1 MHSKKS
7 NSSDLAAKIRAF
19 IKSPAG
25 IPILAGV
32 AGVLVVAIIAA
43 IVFAVRAGA
52 EPGSASNSTS
62 GAADDSSY
70 DAEAGKVNKEE
81 FTGTILPETE
91 DAGQEYLGN
100 TLFIGDSNTARY
112 MYYGPDDNSDVHFTT
127 IENTVGVVS
136 AGVQNITSLKWEHFV
151 GKGEMT
157 IPEIVKIMQPQR
169 IIICF
174 GTNNLTME
182 TDTFTDYYTE
192 GLAAIHEAYPYA
204 DIIVSAV
211 PPLDQE
217 RSNSN
222 LSMKQVDR
230 LNTAIVEMCE
240 EEGYKYL
247 DTSEAL
253 EDPETGWA
261 KEGYTLSL
269 DGVHLSKNGARA
281 LFEYIRTHAYIT
293 EDTRPKPLKDIPKIN
308 GVTPGLITQ
317 DPIGVSGS
325 SGAVPVEISAGEG
338 GHIVGETSQS
348 VQKGKQTSM
357 ITAVADDGW
366 EFDHWSASIGFVDQ
380 QESIMFTVPGD
391 ADANGVFL
399 TAHFRKVEEEEP
411 DPTASPTPAPTCTCT
426 TKCDSAAPNQDCPV
440 CKNDPSKCTGTA
452 ASSSTPSG
460 GSSTPPA
467 SSSTAGSSTPPASS
481 STPPA
486 PTECPHSSTSTSRV
500 EPTCGAEG
508 SETVTCTACGTVI
521 STTTLPATGAH
532 SYSGG
537 VCTVCGASD
546 PNYVAPSSSQAN
558 VAPPDGGTTTPEG
571 TDPAPTDQQPAA

>member
-1 MHSKKS
+1 M
-7 NSSDLAAKIRAF
+7 
-19 IKSPAG
+19 
-25 IPILAGV
+25 

-151 GKGEMT
+151 GKGEMA

-182 TDTFTDYYTE
+182 TDTFIDYYTE

-261 KEGYTLSL
+261 KEDYTLSL

-308 GVTPGLITQ
+308 GVTPGLITE

-411 DPTASPTPAPTCTCT
+411 DPTASPTPSPSPSPT
-426 TKCDSAAPNQDCPV
+426 PV
-440 CKNDPSKCTGTA
+440 PGSSSSTA
-452 ASSSTPSG
+452 SSGSSSTPASSSSSTPSSSSSG
-460 GSSTPPA
+460 ASST
-467 SSSTAGSSTPPASS
+467 TP
-481 STPPA
+481 
-486 PTECPHSSTSTSRV
+486 
-500 EPTCGAEG
+500 
-508 SETVTCTACGTVI
+508 TVTCTICGQTGHDASACPNKCPTCGGSKLDGHTHTTCPGCGATDVTHETCPYCGAYTCTGHDPATCSSNPANQPPANVGS
-521 STTTLPATGAH
+521 STTTET
-532 SYSGG
+532 
-537 VCTVCGASD
+537 AST
-546 PNYVAPSSSQAN
+546 Q
-558 VAPPDGGTTTPEG
+558 
-571 TDPAPTDQQPAA
+571 PTEQQPAA